1 MNRVGEINYNNQ
13 GYKMTIIEYINSKD
27 INIQFEDG
35 VIVEHKRYELFKN
48 GKIAH
53 PNEKKYNFNNRV
65 GEENINNKGFKM
77 TIINYIN
84 NNNIDIQ
91 FEDGTIVYNKK
102 YCHFKN
108 GKIKHPLY
116 DNNGCL
122 ITNND
127 KNSMDGISIPEKFM
141 LSILKQLNIDYIYQ
155 LTNKNF
161 KWCNSFKYDFYLPK
175 YNIIIETH
183 GGQHYDNKRGW
194 EELDKTKMNDLF
206 KYKCAKNHVDNYIV
220 IDCRYSKF
228 NWLKNNVIKELDEY
242 FDLSNINWELAW
254 EESQKSKCV
263 EAWKLWNS
271 GMCIEDIIDKLKIG
285 RSAINRYLKIGNE
298 LNKCNYNI
306 EESRKRGRC
315 KVKGR
320 NNYNIAPVICLNTKR
335 IFVTIDEGAKFY
347 NIKSKTNITKCCKGE
362 RKSCGK
368 LEDGTKLVWKY
379 VKINHNKKYKIL
391 NDTMDNM

>member
-1 MNRVGEINYNNQ
+1 MSVKKIDRIGE
-13 GYKMTIIEYINSKD
+13 
-27 INIQFEDG
+27 
-35 VIVEHKRYELFKN
+35 KN
-48 GKIAH
+48 
-53 PNEKKYNFNNRV
+53 F
-65 GEENINNKGFKM
+65 NNKGFLM

-141 LSILKQLNIDYIYQ
+141 LSILKQLNINYIYQ

-161 KWCNSFKYDFYLPK
+161 KWCGYFKYDFYLPK

-206 KYKCAKNHVDNYIV
+206 KYKCAKNHVDNYII

-228 NWLKNNVIKELDEY
+228 NWLKNNVIKELNEY

-254 EESQKSKCV
+254 EESQNSLCV
-263 EAWKLWNS
+263 ETWELWNKGLCIS
-271 GMCIEDIIDKLKIG
+271 GIENKLKI
-285 RSAINRYLKIGNE
+285 SKNTILIYLNRGNE
-298 LNKCNYNI
+298 LNRCNYNI
-306 EESRKRGRC
+306 SESRKRGRC

-320 NNYNIAPVICLNTKR
+320 YNCNATPIICLTTKR
-335 IFVTIDEGAKFY
+335 IFYTACEGAEYY
-347 NIKSKTNITKCCKGE
+347 NIKSSANISKCCTRE

-368 LEDGTKLVWKY
+368 LSDGTPLVWRY
-379 VKINHNKKYKIL
+379 IIWRHDKKYRIL
-391 NDTMDNM
+391 